1 MMRRC
6 LLLCGL
12 CLLLGGCSVR
22 LMYHWLDWA
31 IAWKLDDYFQ
41 LNSRQSR
48 IVDHEVDRFLSWH
61 RQVELPVY
69 AKQLRQLAD
78 ELKEPLSEARTD
90 YYFGLF
96 EGDLT
101 RLADG
106 VEPYANRIA
115 ASLQDEQVYRYLGD
129 QRTKQVTR
137 RSDWEKDG
145 GKKLQ
150 QDFSRKLQKNLRRW
164 IDDIGPAQQ
173 PIIAQWAAWQK
184 ELYPTWL
191 DYQDVWLA
199 SLEEMLSKRGTPEF
213 SGYLRRL
220 LVKGKFLGNGRFE
233 GYVDSQRQRT
243 VRSLSQLSASLDEGQ
258 RQYLRKTL
266 YSLANDFSAL
276 ASR

>member
-1 MMRRC
+1 
-6 LLLCGL
+6 
-12 CLLLGGCSVR
+12 
-22 LMYHWLDWA
+22 MYQWLDWA

-41 LNSRQSR
+41 LNSQQSR
-48 IVDHEVDRFLSWH
+48 IVDHEVERFLSWH
-61 RQVELPVY
+61 RQVELPHY
-69 AKQLRQLAD
+69 AQQLRQLAD
-78 ELKEPLSEARTD
+78 ELKGPLTEARTD
-90 YYFGLF
+90 YYLSLF
-96 EGDLT
+96 EGDLI
-101 RLADG
+101 RLVDG

-115 ASLQDEQVYRYLGD
+115 ASLQDEQVYRYLGE

-164 IDDIGPAQQ
+164 IDDIRPAQQ
-173 PIIAQWAAWQK
+173 PIIGQWAAWQQ

-199 SLEEMLSKRGTPEF
+199 ALETMLSQRGTPEF
-213 SGYLRRL
+213 SGYLRQL
-220 LVKGKFLGNGRFE
+220 LVKGKSLGQGRFE

-266 YSLANDFSAL
+266 YSLADDFSAL

>member
-1 MMRRC
+1 MRRI

-22 LMYHWLDWA
+22 LLYHWLDWA

-41 LNSRQSR
+41 LTSQQSR
-48 IVDHEVDRFLSWH
+48 VVDHEVDRFLSWH

-78 ELKEPLSEARTD
+78 ELKGPLSEERTD

-115 ASLQDEQVYRYLGD
+115 ASLQDDQIHRYMGD
-129 QRTKQVTR
+129 QRTKQANR

-150 QDFSRKLQKNLRRW
+150 KDFSRKLQKNLRRW

-173 PIIAQWAAWQK
+173 PIIQQWAQWQK

-199 SLEEMLSKRGTPEF
+199 SLEEMLRKRGTPEF

-220 LVKGKFLGNGRFE
+220 LVKGRSIGNGRFE
-233 GYVDSQRQRT
+233 SYVASQRQRT
-243 VRSLSQLSASLDEGQ
+243 VRSLSQLSASLDDQQ
-258 RQYLRKTL
+258 RSFLRKTL
-266 YSLANDFSAL
+266 YSLADDFSAL

>member
-1 MMRRC
+1 MRRC

-12 CLLLGGCSVR
+12 CLVLAGCSVR
-22 LMYHWLDWA
+22 LMYQWLDWA

-41 LNSRQSR
+41 LNSQQSR
-48 IVDHEVDRFLSWH
+48 IVDHEVERFLSWH
-61 RQVELPVY
+61 RQVELPHY
-69 AKQLRQLAD
+69 AQQLRQLAD
-78 ELKEPLSEARTD
+78 ELKGPLTEARTD
-90 YYFGLF
+90 YYLSLF
-96 EGDLT
+96 EGDLI

-115 ASLQDEQVYRYLGD
+115 ASLQDEQVYRYLGE

-164 IDDIGPAQQ
+164 IDDIRPAQQ
-173 PIIAQWAAWQK
+173 PIIGQWAAWQQ

-199 SLEEMLSKRGTPEF
+199 ALETMLSQRGTPEF
-213 SGYLRRL
+213 SGYLRQL
-220 LVKGKFLGNGRFE
+220 LVKGKSLGQGRFE

-266 YSLANDFSAL
+266 YSLADDFSAL